1 MQDGLYWVEIK
12 FLPLLFMY
20 NSAQEA
26 GGHLKGAAATQRR
39 DGRRTAEKEEKTG
52 RGWRR

>member
-1 MQDGLYWVEIK
+1 MEIR

-26 GGHLKGAAATQRR
+26 VGHLKGTAGTQRR

-52 RGWRR
+52 WRR